1 VALAG
6 SLASALGS
14 ALAASATAAPL
25 TALAPASTL
34 LAVHVAPLG
43 ASYPALSDTLAGLDA
58 AGAAATLSDALRT
71 FQSAVSAPSAHD
83 PEAARALAA
92 AARALQ
98 GRSLDD
104 ALVSACPG
112 LGRAPL
118 PGVREA
124 LFVVSATPYAPVPA
138 VLVLARVAPGAGPAT
153 DDAIAALDHCY
164 ASGVAQTQDGVSLR
178 ELALGDATIAVAR
191 IGDVVAAASTI
202 DLLRAAVRLAHG
214 STEPS
219 LASRVP
225 GALAALNG
233 AGITVS
239 LDNAAVAGVLGALP
253 GLPSDPTAHAAR
265 VHLQDA
271 LRTVPLI
278 ALQLTAEPSGLVLQ
292 SWARVDPNGGDGALA
307 TLLRCDGC
315 RARPSLLVPAD
326 ALAVAASPLR
336 LQAWTTYLA
345 GLAGDV
351 AAAGGG
357 RIDPLALL
365 KQQTGLDLANDLF
378 PWLGTVATT
387 VELPAPAG
395 TPQALLGVPAQL
407 TIVPVASPER
417 AGAGLARLGPALKRL
432 LARLSGT
439 GGGAIEAA
447 GLDPSALVAARSER
461 YRDVAIT
468 RIQVGPSADLGV
480 ALVGS
485 RLVLAS
491 PSVALRSVIDTY
503 RGGPTLHASALAAA
517 LATAPAGSQAV
528 WASDGAA
535 MLHGVASILR
545 ALSQPTAF
553 ALQTGLVA
561 ARRAAAPGNAGPGA
575 SPPSPQPDLGR
586 LLDATE
592 LPADTLDAVAAHL
605 GVTRGWSV
613 WRDGMLVRR
622 WSLPIH

>member
-1 VALAG
+1 M
-6 SLASALGS
+6 
-14 ALAASATAAPL
+14 
-25 TALAPASTL
+25 
-34 LAVHVAPLG
+34 
-43 ASYPALSDTLAGLDA
+43 
-58 AGAAATLSDALRT
+58 
-71 FQSAVSAPSAHD
+71 
-83 PEAARALAA
+83 
-92 AARALQ
+92 
-98 GRSLDD
+98 
-104 ALVSACPG
+104 
-112 LGRAPL
+112 
-118 PGVREA
+118 
-124 LFVVSATPYAPVPA
+124 VSATPYAPVPA
-138 VLVLARVAPGAGPAT
+138 ALVLARVAPGAGPAT

-164 ASGVAQTQDGVSLR
+164 ASGVPQTQDGVSLR

-191 IGDVVAAASTI
+191 IGDVVAAASTV

-225 GALAALNG
+225 GALADLNG

-239 LDNAAVAGVLGALP
+239 IDTAAIAGVVGALP

-278 ALQLTAEPSGLVLQ
+278 ALQLTAQPSGLVLQ
-292 SWARVDPNGGDGALA
+292 SWTRVDPNGGDGALA
-307 TLLRCDGC
+307 ALLRCDRC

-326 ALAVAASPLR
+326 ALAVDASPLR

-345 GLAGDV
+345 GLADDV

-387 VELPAPAG
+387 VELPAPTG
-395 TPQALLGVPAQL
+395 TPQALLGVPARL

-417 AGAGLARLGPALKRL
+417 AGAGLARLGPALERL
-432 LARLSGT
+432 LARFSGT

-447 GLDPSALVAARSER
+447 GLDPATLIATRHER
-461 YRDVAIT
+461 YREVAIT
-468 RIQVGPSADLGV
+468 RIQVGPSTDLGV

-491 PSVALRSVIDTY
+491 PSAALRSVIDTY

-517 LATAPAGSQAV
+517 LAAAPAGSQAV

-535 MLHGVASILR
+535 MLRGVASMLR
-545 ALSQPTAF
+545 ALSQPAAF
-553 ALQTGLVA
+553 AVQSGLVA
-561 ARRAAAPGNAGPGA
+561 ARRAAAPGSEATGA
-575 SPPSPQPDLGR
+575 TPPSAQPDLGR

-592 LPADTLDAVAAHL
+592 LPADTLDALAAHL

-613 WRDGMLVRR
+613 WRDGALVRR
-622 WSLPIH
+622 WSLPIR